1 MVVIGKE
8 LGLDVNDKMKVDL
21 LREKLASH
29 AAFKTISKLE
39 KLGNR
44 YNVHILFLPKYHCEM
59 SAIEGLWCS
68 MKAYVRKHS
77 EQSFGKMIELIDES
91 RRYFEEKKLD
101 RKLQRRFWKTLHAYD
116 DGQDYK
122 QLPEE
127 DDAIIAY
134 ESELH
139 FYIKHAE
146 YYLQNNNEDA
156 AMENYNKVLEFAGD
170 KTDYAIE
177 HYTYVLELIPDSN
190 PSVAHY
196 VSKLKQSLYSMERY
210 VYQSIGGCY
219 QNLGEYDSAKKNFLL
234 SLRIVLKMYPLD
246 YKHIDNLL
254 LFIGGTY
261 LLIKNEDAAL
271 INYQLSEQFIL
282 DIDSSMSAAQYY
294 QLARLYFIFKRDYD
308 LAFLELFITYVSKR

>member
-1 MVVIGKE
+1 MLHIFTNSDLIEKAKLFNHEEFNKILSFFVKDCINPENILNRNYKSVVNYE
-8 LGLDVNDKMKVDL
+8 LLFFLDSLQINADDVDD
-21 LREKLASH
+21 
-29 AAFKTISKLE
+29 
-39 KLGNR
+39 
-44 YNVHILFLPKYHCEM
+44 
-59 SAIEGLWCS
+59 
-68 MKAYVRKHS
+68 
-77 EQSFGKMIELIDES
+77 ELINNFYNNNIES
-91 RRYFEEKKLD
+91 ILTKHNIVENHPK
-101 RKLQRRFWKTLHAYD
+101 
-116 DGQDYK
+116 GI

-139 FYIKHAE
+139 FYIKQAE

-156 AMENYNKVLEFAGD
+156 AMENYNKVLELAGD
-170 KTDYAIE
+170 KTDYGKILYHQKQGDDYYEKENYSAAIE

-196 VSKLKQSLYSMERY
+196 VSKLKQSLYAMVRY

-219 QNLGEYDSAKKNFLL
+219 RNLGEYDSAKKNFLL
-234 SLRIVLKMYPLD
+234 SLRIVLKMYLLD
-246 YKHIDNLL
+246 YKHIENLL

-271 INYQLSEQFIL
+271 INYQLTEQFIL
-282 DIDSSMSAAQYY
+282 DIDSPMSAAQYY

>member
-1 MVVIGKE
+1 GI
-8 LGLDVNDKMKVDL
+8 
-21 LREKLASH
+21 
-29 AAFKTISKLE
+29 
-39 KLGNR
+39 
-44 YNVHILFLPKYHCEM
+44 
-59 SAIEGLWCS
+59 
-68 MKAYVRKHS
+68 
-77 EQSFGKMIELIDES
+77 
-91 RRYFEEKKLD
+91 
-101 RKLQRRFWKTLHAYD
+101 
-116 DGQDYK
+116 

-139 FYIKHAE
+139 FYIKQAE

-156 AMENYNKVLEFAGD
+156 AMENYNKVLELAGD
-170 KTDYAIE
+170 KTDYGKILYHQKQGDDYYEKENYSAAIE

-196 VSKLKQSLYSMERY
+196 VSKLKQSLYAMVRY

-219 QNLGEYDSAKKNFLL
+219 RNLGEYDSAKKNFLL
-234 SLRIVLKMYPLD
+234 SLRIVLKMYLLD
-246 YKHIDNLL
+246 YKHIENLL

-271 INYQLSEQFIL
+271 INYQLTEQFIL
-282 DIDSSMSAAQYY
+282 DIDSPMSAAQYY

-308 LAFLELFITYVSKR
+308 LAFCYAKKYLHCFEITEADLDNDK